1 MPGCVF
7 YGSGATD
14 QQIQNTAPGRV
25 AFRPDG
31 HDCCLDIQK
40 GKLKESF
47 QNWGD
52 VYSIEFDIVVNEI
65 PSELVNVFQFTGTN
79 GDVGTH
85 GDRIPALFLNPVGDF
100 IFRTSLGNDANFRGK
115 MRVVAGGTYHI
126 GTAESKTNRSLG
138 SVWSK
143 MTTF

>member
-1 MPGCVF
+1 M
-7 YGSGATD
+7 
-14 QQIQNTAPGRV
+14 
-25 AFRPDG
+25 
-31 HDCCLDIQK
+31 DIQE

-52 VYSIEFDIVVNEI
+52 VYSIEFDIFVNEI

-79 GDVGTH
+79 GDFGTH

-115 MRVVAGGTYHI
+115 MGVVAGNTYHI
-126 GTAESKTNRSLG
+126 GIVR
-138 SVWSK
+138 
-143 MTTF
+143 F